1 MDKPPWRALCLA
13 YHSYCKIQSC
23 QDTQANDFPLFV
35 GSDEVAGNWGLLDQV
50 AALTWVQNH
59 IGAFGGDPQ
68 RVTLASDRGG
78 ADVASIHLL
87 TTRTTRLQLFR
98 RALLM
103 VSGTACFQYSLS
115 DLPDFGD

>member
-1 MDKPPWRALCLA
+1 M
-13 YHSYCKIQSC
+13 
-23 QDTQANDFPLFV
+23 
-35 GSDEVAGNWGLLDQV
+35 

-59 IGAFGGDPQ
+59 IGAFGGDPR

-87 TTRTTRLQLFR
+87 ITRPPRLQLFR

-103 VSGTACFQYSLS
+103 VSGMACFHYCLG
-115 DLPDFGD
+115 DLPNFIDQLTAVVGILSSLTLS